1 MKTISVVGIGRL
13 GLGFALLLENI
24 GYDVVGVDV
33 SEEYVKKINSKTLN
47 TTEPGYTE
55 LLKNSK
61 NFKATTSL
69 EEGLNHSDLIFIIVQ
84 TPNSGGE
91 RFYDHSI
98 LSNLLINMN
107 RLRPIGKDI
116 IIGCTVMPKYIDD
129 IAIHL
134 ISNCID
140 CHLSY
145 NPEFVAQGEIIKG
158 FKNPD
163 IILVGTNNQ
172 LLVPKLKEVY
182 SGMSV
187 NQPKFCFMTP
197 IEAEIV
203 KISLNGFI
211 TTKISYANMISDLC
225 DELNA
230 DKTVVLNAIGSDTR
244 IGNKYFRP
252 GYSFGGPCFPRDTK
266 ALKLLVSQNGIDDDL
281 LSATTKYNEYHI
293 EYQANQLLKED
304 QDIYKFENVCYKEN
318 SIIPIIEESAKL
330 KIANKLVKRGKTVI
344 ISDVNDIINEVKK
357 EYGNRFIYQIIE
369 PPNVQTIQTTNN
381 VVSNN
386 PHVKINEVYNFWN
399 ERPCNIRHSNKEI
412 GTKEYFEEVSKRKYI
427 VEPHIIDFANFK
439 QYDGKDVLEVGC
451 GIGTAAQS
459 FIENGANYT
468 GIDLSDRSIEIA
480 KQRLSIFNLNGTLFQ
495 ANIEELNNIE
505 NKEFDLIYSFGVLHH
520 TPNIDIAIRN
530 IFKMLKVGGEFKLML
545 YAKNSLKNFEI
556 QDGLDQYEAQNGVPI
571 ANVYTNDEI
580 HSILKDFKNI
590 SIKQTHIFPYKIEEY
605 KKYIYEKKDYFKH
618 MPQDLFDC
626 LEKNLGWHLCIT
638 CNK

>member
-47 TTEPGYTE
+47 TSEPGYTE

-98 LSNLLINMN
+98 LSNLLIHMN
-107 RLRPIGKDI
+107 RLKPIGKDI

-129 IAIHL
+129 IGIHL
-134 ISNCID
+134 ISDCVD

-145 NPEFVAQGEIIKG
+145 NPEFVAQGEIMKG

-172 LLVPKLKEVY
+172 QLVPKLKEIY
-182 SGMSV
+182 SIMSV

-293 EYQANQLLKED
+293 EYQANQLLKEN
-304 QDIYKFENVCYKEN
+304 QDIYIFKNVCYKEN

-330 KIANKLVKRGKTVI
+330 KIANKLVKYGKSVI

-357 EYGNRFIYQIIE
+357 EYGNRFVYQIIE
-369 PPNVQTIQTTNN
+369 PDVKSRSQTNN
-381 VVSNN
+381 DLSN
-386 PHVKINEVYNFWN
+386 PDAKINEVYNFWN

>member
-1 MKTISVVGIGRL
+1 MKTISVIGVGRL

-24 GYDVVGVDV
+24 GYDVVGIDV
-33 SEEYVKKINSKTLN
+33 SEEYVKKLNSKTLN

-98 LSNLLINMN
+98 LSNLLINIDK
-107 RLRPIGKDI
+107 LKPIGKDI

-145 NPEFVAQGEIIKG
+145 NPEFIAQGEIIKG

-172 LLVPKLKEVY
+172 LLIPKLKEVY
-182 SGMSV
+182 SSMSI
-187 NQPKFCFMTP
+187 NQPKFCFMAP

-266 ALKLLVSQNGIDDDL
+266 ALKLLVSQNGIVDDL

-304 QDIYKFENVCYKEN
+304 KEIYTFENVCYKEN

-330 KIANKLVKRGKTVI
+330 KIANKLVKYGKTVV

-357 EYGNRFIYQIIE
+357 EYGNRFTYEIIK

-381 VVSNN
+381 VVSN
-386 PHVKINEVYNFWN
+386 PDVKINEVYNFWN

-427 VEPHIIDFANFK
+427 VEPHIINFANFK
-439 QYDGKDVLEVGC
+439 EYNGKDVLEVGC

-480 KQRLSIFNLNGTLFQ
+480 KQRLNIFNLNGTLFQ

-520 TPNIDIAIRN
+520 TPNIEIAMRN

-618 MPQDLFDC
+618 MPQDVFDC

>member
-1 MKTISVVGIGRL
+1 MKTISVIGVGRL

-24 GYDVVGVDV
+24 GYHVVGVDV
-33 SEEYVKKINSKTLN
+33 SEEYVKKLNSKTLN
-47 TTEPGYTE
+47 TSEPAYTE
-55 LLKNSK
+55 LLQNTK
-61 NFKATTSL
+61 NFRATTSL

-98 LSNLLINMN
+98 LSNLLININ
-107 RLRPIGKDI
+107 RLKPTGKDI

-129 IAIHL
+129 IGIHL
-134 ISNCID
+134 ISDCVD

-163 IILVGTNNQ
+163 IILVGTNNPQ
-172 LLVPKLKEVY
+172 LVPKLKEIY
-182 SGMSV
+182 SIMSV

-230 DKTVVLNAIGSDTR
+230 DKTTVLNAIGSDTR

-293 EYQANQLLKED
+293 EYQANQLLKENKD
-304 QDIYKFENVCYKEN
+304 TYKFENVCYKEN

-330 KIANKLVKRGKTVI
+330 KIANKLVKYGKNVI

-357 EYGNRFIYQIIE
+357 EYGNRFTYEIIE
-369 PPNVQTIQTTNN
+369 PPNIQTIQTTNN
-381 VVSNN
+381 VVSN
-386 PHVKINEVYNFWN
+386 PDVKLNEVYNFWN
-399 ERPCNIRHSNKEI
+399 ARPCNIRHSNKEI

-439 QYDGKDVLEVGC
+439 EYNGKHVLEVGC
-451 GIGTAAQS
+451 GIGTASQS

-480 KQRLSIFNLNGTLFQ
+480 KQRLDIFNLNGKLFQ

-520 TPNIDIAIRN
+520 TPNIDVAIRN

-605 KKYIYEKKDYFKH
+605 KQYIYEKKDYFKH
-618 MPQDLFDC
+618 MPQDVFDC

>member
-33 SEEYVKKINSKTLN
+33 SEEYVKKLNSKTLN
-47 TTEPGYTE
+47 TSEPGYTE

-69 EEGLNHSDLIFIIVQ
+69 EEGLSHSDLIFIIVQ

-107 RLRPIGKDI
+107 RLKPIGKDI

-129 IAIHL
+129 IGIHL
-134 ISNCID
+134 ISDCVD

-172 LLVPKLKEVY
+172 QLVPKLKEIY
-182 SGMSV
+182 SVMSV

-225 DELNA
+225 DELDA
-230 DKTVVLNAIGSDTR
+230 DKKVVLNAIGSDSR

-266 ALKLLVSQNGIDDDL
+266 ALKLLVSQNGIVDDL
-281 LSATTKYNEYHI
+281 LSATTKYNEYHM

-304 QDIYKFENVCYKEN
+304 KEIYTFENVCYKEN

-330 KIANKLVKRGKTVI
+330 KIANKLVKYGKTVV

-357 EYGNRFIYQIIE
+357 EYGNRFVYQIIE
-369 PPNVQTIQTTNN
+369 PDTKSTSQTNN
-381 VVSNN
+381 VCN
-386 PHVKINEVYNFWN
+386 PDAKINEVYNFWN

-427 VEPHIIDFANFK
+427 VEPHIIDFAYFK
-439 QYDGKDVLEVGC
+439 QYYGKDVLEVGC

-480 KQRLSIFNLNGTLFQ
+480 KQRLNIFNLNGTLFQ

-618 MPQDLFDC
+618 MPQDVFDC

>member
-439 QYDGKDVLEVGC
+439 EYNGKDVLEVGC

-480 KQRLSIFNLNGTLFQ
+480 KQRLNIFNLNGTLFQ

>member
-618 MPQDLFDC
+618 MPQDVFNC

>member
-1 MKTISVVGIGRL
+1 
-13 GLGFALLLENI
+13 
-24 GYDVVGVDV
+24 
-33 SEEYVKKINSKTLN
+33 
-47 TTEPGYTE
+47 
-55 LLKNSK
+55 
-61 NFKATTSL
+61 
-69 EEGLNHSDLIFIIVQ
+69 
-84 TPNSGGE
+84 
-91 RFYDHSI
+91 
-98 LSNLLINMN
+98 
-107 RLRPIGKDI
+107 
-116 IIGCTVMPKYIDD
+116 
-129 IAIHL
+129 
-134 ISNCID
+134 
-140 CHLSY
+140 
-145 NPEFVAQGEIIKG
+145 
-158 FKNPD
+158 
-163 IILVGTNNQ
+163 
-172 LLVPKLKEVY
+172 
-182 SGMSV
+182 MSV

-439 QYDGKDVLEVGC
+439 EYNGKDVLEVGC

-480 KQRLSIFNLNGTLFQ
+480 KQRLNIFNLNGTLFQ
-495 ANIEELNNIE
+495 ANIEELNNI
-505 NKEFDLIYSFGVLHH
+505 KI
-520 TPNIDIAIRN
+520 
-530 IFKMLKVGGEFKLML
+530 
-545 YAKNSLKNFEI
+545 KNLTLFIVS
-556 QDGLDQYEAQNGVPI
+556 
-571 ANVYTNDEI
+571 VYYI
-580 HSILKDFKNI
+580 IPQI
-590 SIKQTHIFPYKIEEY
+590 SI
-605 KKYIYEKKDYFKH
+605 
-618 MPQDLFDC
+618 
-626 LEKNLGWHLCIT
+626 
-638 CNK
+638 

>member
-1 MKTISVVGIGRL
+1 MKTISVIGVGRL

-33 SEEYVKKINSKTLN
+33 SEEYVKKLNSKTLN

-98 LSNLLINMN
+98 LSNLLININ
-107 RLRPIGKDI
+107 KLRPRGKNI

-158 FKNPD
+158 LKNPD

-182 SGMSV
+182 SSMSV

-230 DKTVVLNAIGSDTR
+230 DKNVVLNAIGSDTR

-293 EYQANQLLKED
+293 EYQATQLLKESK
-304 QDIYKFENVCYKEN
+304 DIYKFENVCYKEN

-330 KIANKLVKRGKTVI
+330 KIANKLVKYGKSVI
-344 ISDVNDIINEVKK
+344 ISDVNEIINEVKK
-357 EYGNRFIYQIIE
+357 EYGNRFTYEIIE

-381 VVSNN
+381 VVSNQD
-386 PHVKINEVYNFWN
+386 VKINEVYNFWN

-439 QYDGKDVLEVGC
+439 EYNGKDVLEVGC

-480 KQRLSIFNLNGTLFQ
+480 KQRLNIFNLNGTLFQ

-520 TPNIDIAIRN
+520 TPNIEIAMRN

-618 MPQDLFDC
+618 MPQDVFNC

>member
-1 MKTISVVGIGRL
+1 MKTISVIGVGRL

-33 SEEYVKKINSKTLN
+33 SEEYVKKLNSKTLN
-47 TTEPGYTE
+47 TSEPAYTE
-55 LLKNSK
+55 LLQNTK

-98 LSNLLINMN
+98 LSNLLININ
-107 RLRPIGKDI
+107 RLKPTGKDI
-116 IIGCTVMPKYIDD
+116 IIGCTVMPKYIDE
-129 IAIHL
+129 IGIHL
-134 ISNCID
+134 ISDCVD

-172 LLVPKLKEVY
+172 QLVPKLKEIY
-182 SGMSV
+182 SIMSV
-187 NQPKFCFMTP
+187 NQPKLCFMTP

-230 DKTVVLNAIGSDTR
+230 DKTTVLNAIGSDTR

-293 EYQANQLLKED
+293 EYQANQLLKENKD
-304 QDIYKFENVCYKEN
+304 TYKFENVCYKEN

-330 KIANKLVKRGKTVI
+330 KIANKLVKYGKNVI
-344 ISDVNDIINEVKK
+344 ICDVIDIINEVKK
-357 EYGNRFIYQIIE
+357 EFGNRFTYEIIE
-369 PPNVQTIQTTNN
+369 PPYVQTIQTTNN
-381 VVSNN
+381 VVSNMN
-386 PHVKINEVYNFWN
+386 VKINEVYNFWN
-399 ERPCNIRHSNKEI
+399 DRPCNIRHSNKEI

-439 QYDGKDVLEVGC
+439 EYNGKDVLEVGC

-480 KQRLSIFNLNGTLFQ
+480 KQRLDIFNLSGKLFQ
-495 ANIEELNNIE
+495 ANIEELNDIE

-520 TPNIDIAIRN
+520 TPNIDVAIRN

-605 KKYIYEKKDYFKH
+605 KQYVYEKKDYFKH
-618 MPQDLFDC
+618 MPQDVFDC

>member
-1 MKTISVVGIGRL
+1 MKTISVIGVGRL

-33 SEEYVKKINSKTLN
+33 SEEYVKKLNSKTLN
-47 TTEPGYTE
+47 TSEPAYTE
-55 LLKNSK
+55 LLQNTK

-98 LSNLLINMN
+98 LSNLLININ
-107 RLRPIGKDI
+107 RLKPTGKDI
-116 IIGCTVMPKYIDD
+116 IIGCTVMPKYIDE
-129 IAIHL
+129 IGIHL
-134 ISNCID
+134 ISDCVD

-172 LLVPKLKEVY
+172 LLIPKLKEVY
-182 SGMSV
+182 SSMSI

-266 ALKLLVSQNGIDDDL
+266 ALKLLVSQNGIVDDL

-304 QDIYKFENVCYKEN
+304 KEIYTFENVCYKEN

-330 KIANKLVKRGKTVI
+330 KIANKLVKYGKSVI
-344 ISDVNDIINEVKK
+344 ISDVNDIINKVKK
-357 EYGNRFIYQIIE
+357 EYGNRFTYEIIE

-381 VVSNN
+381 VVSNMN
-386 PHVKINEVYNFWN
+386 VKINEVYNFWN
-399 ERPCNIRHSNKEI
+399 DRPCNIRHSNKEI

-439 QYDGKDVLEVGC
+439 EYNGKDVLEVGC

-480 KQRLSIFNLNGTLFQ
+480 KQRLDIFNLSGKLFQ
-495 ANIEELNNIE
+495 ANIEELNDIE

-520 TPNIDIAIRN
+520 TPNIDVAIRN

-605 KKYIYEKKDYFKH
+605 KQYVYEKKDYFKH
-618 MPQDLFDC
+618 MPQDVFDC